1 MTYGK
6 IAHEIHLS
14 KIILFICLLLWVNN
28 IFAQTPPIGFDRDD
42 FKKIIK
48 RDPNLWNPNSD
59 DIFDANTWDLVDSY
73 LAFGLKGSINA
84 SNIKSHSWQA
94 GIMVNYIFESTPL
107 SIQPELLG
115 SYYGTNSGYIQLPI
129 NLRYGFMQITDYI
142 IPVIS
147 VGLYGGLS
155 IYDKTEN
162 LTNST
167 NTNTTNAIDTDI
179 IHIDINTSTS
189 TDTNVSIRSPHCDG
203 DWGLNIGLGIDIWHF
218 QLSANYSYGFRKFYY
233 KDNEKTRNNGFSV
246 SLGFMIY

>member
-1 MTYGK
+1 MK
-6 IAHEIHLS
+6 
-14 KIILFICLLLWVNN
+14 KIILFVILLIHAHNSYSQIYPQDLN
-28 IFAQTPPIGFDRDD
+28 GDE
-42 FKKIIK
+42 IK
-48 RDPNLWNPNSD
+48 WNPNLD
-59 DIFDANTWDLVDSY
+59 DIFDESTWELGDSY

-84 SNIKSHSWQA
+84 SNIKSRSWQA
-94 GIMVNYIFESTPL
+94 GIMVNCIFESTPL

-155 IYDKTEN
+155 VYDKTEN
-162 LTNST
+162 STNST
-167 NTNTTNAIDTDI
+167 NTNVVDTDV

-189 TDTNVSIRSPHCDG
+189 MSSRYPHFDG

-218 QLSANYSYGFRKFYY
+218 QLLANYSYGFRKFYY

-246 SLGFMIY
+246 SLAFMIY